1 MGFSFCQ
8 TRRTFMS
15 IAPMRPLV
23 VAALILAASVIGGPV
38 ARAQALPQGSYQR
51 SCEQIHWAGTTL
63 VAECKRADGRKTG
76 AGLPNAN
83 KCVGDIGNNNGQL
96 QCNYA
101 AGTPS
106 QGGSQ
111 QQRPTTQQQPNSG
124 GQQNYGG
131 QQGYGQ
137 PGYGGSSG
145 YGQPGYG
152 SGSGY
157 GGGGYGQPGYG
168 QPGGGYGQPGYGG
181 YPYR

>member
-1 MGFSFCQ
+1 
-8 TRRTFMS
+8 MS
-15 IAPMRPLV
+15 IATLRPLIV
-23 VAALILAASVIGGPV
+23 VSLVLGAGAFVGPV

-63 VAECKRADGRKTG
+63 VAECKQADGRKTG
-76 AGLPNAN
+76 SGLANAN

-106 QGGSQ
+106 QGTQ
-111 QQRPTTQQQPNSG
+111 QQRPSTQQQPNYGS
-124 GQQNYGG
+124 QQNYGG

-137 PGYGGSSG
+137 QGYGGQSGYGGQPGYGSGQGYGQPGYGGGSG

-152 SGSGY
+152 SG
-157 GGGGYGQPGYG
+157 GGYN
-168 QPGGGYGQPGYGG
+168 QPGYGG

>member
-1 MGFSFCQ
+1 
-8 TRRTFMS
+8 MS
-15 IAPMRPLV
+15 ITPLRSLV
-23 VAALILAASVIGGPV
+23 VASLILGGGAFGGPA
-38 ARAQALPQGSYQR
+38 ARAQGLPQGSYQR

-63 VAECKRADGRKTG
+63 VAECKQADGRKTG
-76 AGLPNAN
+76 TGLANAN

-106 QGGSQ
+106 QQ
-111 QQRPTTQQQPNSG
+111 QQRPTGQQQQNYG
-124 GQQNYGG
+124 NQQNYGG

-137 PGYGGSSG
+137 PGYGDQQGYGGQQGYGQPGYGGGSG

-152 SGSGY
+152 GGY
-157 GGGGYGQPGYG
+157 GGGSGYGQPGYG
-168 QPGGGYGQPGYGG
+168 QPSYGG